1 MKKKIVSMILMAA
14 MMICMLTGCVG
25 QSISVTLNG
34 DGTCSYLLKY
44 LYEKNTY
51 ESLLDQSNST
61 SPLLSG
67 DFARAEETV
76 NGVTYLTFTRTLTFA
91 DTTVLTSALTD
102 LDAYINKLK
111 EGSAKP
117 SLYTTDT
124 ITAAPFSSI
133 TLDNNTFVA
142 EMSSGSISSQTGQYA
157 TDASGISADALNGY
171 SSLNEYYKAN
181 GILIECA
188 VTLPG
193 VIAESNGTISG
204 STASWSTD
212 TLPADNTLIASVT
225 GGIFSTDTE
234 APVIKGVRNNG
245 LYSKVSSVKATD
257 NVSLKSFQVNGINMC
272 SNKLSFTKTGKY
284 TLVAPDYQGN
294 SSTVKFRIDAKAP
307 RVKGIKN
314 GKISKKNVTLRFSD
328 NIGVKSVKVNGK
340 SASTKK
346 VTLKKAG
353 KYTVKVTDQAG
364 NKTTVKFRIKK

>member
-1 MKKKIVSMILMAA
+1 
-14 MMICMLTGCVG
+14 
-25 QSISVTLNG
+25 
-34 DGTCSYLLKY
+34 
-44 LYEKNTY
+44 
-51 ESLLDQSNST
+51 
-61 SPLLSG
+61 LLSG

-284 TLVAPDYQGN
+284 TLVATDYQGN